1 MQAIL
6 FKLLLPLLMLT
17 ADPQPAPITPTK
29 PVVVFPKNPKVEPK
43 PAPAPAPAPEPGPAP
58 APTVEPPTKVAF
70 GQFYVVK
77 STVPLFLTT
86 SPVGYVKILEEKGP
100 MKLRGVFVGGNS
112 EVETRTYTADDI
124 VYTIELLKAVPAGTK
139 FEVLGFYEGLK
150 DEKDIL
156 RERLIAVGGTKPV
169 PEPDV
174 NPDVDPTVDPD
185 VQRLAND
192 FKAVWTY
199 EPPEEKANVKGLQ
212 QMYADA
218 VGYADDKSLTTWG
231 QLFGKMGERADEL
244 KFAGTLQG
252 SQRVLAAE
260 LKKTLPFKGAATQ
273 ALDDDGR
280 KAAKAAYAKVAAA
293 LALVK

>member
-6 FKLLLPLLMLT
+6 FKLLLPLMVMT
-17 ADPQPAPITPTK
+17 ADPVPPTPAAPAK

-58 APTVEPPTKVAF
+58 APVVDPPTKVAF

-100 MKLRGVFVGGNS
+100 MKLRGVFVGGTG

-124 VYTIELLKAVPAGTK
+124 VYTIELLKNVPAGTK

-156 RERLIAVGGTKPV
+156 RERLITVGGAAPKPD
-169 PEPDV
+169 EEEI
-174 NPDVDPTVDPD
+174 DPSTDPD

-199 EPPEEKANVKGLQ
+199 EPPEEKANVAGLR
-212 QMYADA
+212 QMYQDA
-218 VGYADDKSLTTWG
+218 IKYADDKTLTTWG
-231 QLFGKMGERADEL
+231 DLFGKMGERAAEL

-252 SQRVLAAE
+252 AQRVLAEE
-260 LKKTLPFKGAATQ
+260 LKKTLAFKTGAP
-273 ALDDDGR
+273 LDDAGR